1 MIVNRLRRALRLAGR
16 MAGPAVTVLVFSV
29 SACGGSPAS
38 SGSAVPAEF
47 RTACGHPGAH
57 VMVRKVPVT
66 VSHAACD
73 LTGVLITY
81 RNYVGATVPRGD
93 GGTTIGNSSGFTLT
107 IRSGSLDVTV
117 DATGT
122 PGNAGDL
129 RDLRHYC
136 RDRRFP
142 WDYRCWDD
150 GVIWPGKRPTLSLDN
165 GNGIATVTSCWDY
178 SP

>member
-1 MIVNRLRRALRLAGR
+1 MTVNRSRRALRRSGR
-16 MAGPAVTVLVFSV
+16 LGGPAVAVLVFSV

-38 SGSAVPAEF
+38 PRSAVPAEF
-47 RTACGHPGAH
+47 QTACGHPGAH

-81 RNYVGATVPRGD
+81 RNYAGATVPRGD

-107 IRSGSLDVTV
+107 IRSGSLDLTV

-122 PGNAGDL
+122 PGNAWDL
-129 RDLRHYC
+129 RTMVLAGGRHPGRYLISG
-136 RDRRFP
+136 RIAEPDQEVDDRPRELAGSVP
-142 WDYRCWDD
+142 
-150 GVIWPGKRPTLSLDN
+150 
-165 GNGIATVTSCWDY
+165 
-178 SP
+178 